1 MFFKQKKMA
10 IAGHCKHFSV
20 IRPYLTEGQCHPE
33 EGAYEKV
40 NYETYK
46 QHMNEE
52 GQIEDDFELRKV
64 LKFSYANNHA

>member
-1 MFFKQKKMA
+1 MA